1 MPLNG
6 IEGIFFVSMTCGAN
20 GIQGI
25 GSLLNFLED
34 KENQCFHLLFNYP
47 KTLGGIANCK
57 SDL

>member
-1 MPLNG
+1 MALKG
-6 IEGIFFVSMTCGAN
+6 FFYVSMTCGAN

-34 KENQCFHLLFNYP
+34 KDNQCFHLLFNYP

-57 SDL
+57 ADL